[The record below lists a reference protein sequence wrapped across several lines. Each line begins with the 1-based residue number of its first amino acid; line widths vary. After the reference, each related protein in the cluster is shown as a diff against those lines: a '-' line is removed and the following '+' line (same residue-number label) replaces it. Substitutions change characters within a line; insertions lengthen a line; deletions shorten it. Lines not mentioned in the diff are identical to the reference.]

1 MRRGEKT
8 MKYKPSKELK
18 DRGICYFLVLAA
30 AALFIMFLLNFNTVW
45 SGFRKLLSL
54 FIPFYVGFVI
64 AYLINPFINLLENKV
79 FKKVKNAGKKRTY
92 SLLVAYLAVLLLL
105 GGMLSYLLPQLL
117 SNITSLV
124 NGIPDYYNAFS
135 AKAIRFIE
143 AHPSVNEFYQQYSLQ
158 IGELIKQAV
167 ASLSGYL
174 GSLLPALANTT
185 IKIGSGLMNFF
196 IGLIIS
202 IYFLAGKEKLIA
214 KCKMIISFFFK
225 TEERIQRVLLV
236 GSITH
241 EKTLHFITAQ
251 LLDSLIVAIVTYLF
265 MTIFGFPYALL
276 NALIIGIFN
285 TIPYFGP
292 WIGAVPPGL
301 IILIVK
307 PSYLLWYIL
316 YTVILQ
322 LLDGNILNPRIQG
335 KQMNLSAL
343 WIMFAIF
350 LFGGIFGFLG
360 MVIGVPF
367 FAVIYYFISAALNN
381 GLHRQGKST
390 NTADYASPEDRPII
404 NDQSK

>member
-1 MRRGEKT
+1 

-30 AALFIMFLLNFNTVW
+30 TALFIMFLIHFNTVW

-54 FIPFYVGFVI
+54 FVPFYVGFVI

-79 FKKVKNAGKKRTY
+79 FKKVKNAGKKRSF
-92 SLLVAYLAVLLLL
+92 SLLVAYLVLLLLL

-124 NGIPDYYNAFS
+124 NGIPDYYKAFS
-135 AKAIRFIE
+135 DKAIRFIE

-167 ASLSGYL
+167 TSLSGYL

-236 GSITH
+236 GAITH

-251 LLDSLIVAIVTYLF
+251 LLDSLIVAVVTYLF

-292 WIGAVPPGL
+292 WIGAIPPGL

-316 YTVILQ
+316 YMVILQ

-404 NDQSK
+404 NDQIK

>member
-1 MRRGEKT
+1 
-8 MKYKPSKELK
+8 MKFKPTKELR
-18 DRGICYFLVLAA
+18 DRSICAFLVLAS
-30 AALFIMFLLNFNTVW
+30 AALFIMLLMNFSAVW
-45 SGFRKLLSL
+45 GAMKQLLLL
-54 FIPFYVGFVI
+54 FAPFYVGFVI
-64 AYLINPFINLLENKV
+64 AYLMNPLINLLEAKIL
-79 FKKVKNAGKKRTY
+79 KGIRHPGRKRTLSLGIAY
-92 SLLVAYLAVLLLL
+92 SVLVLLL

-124 NGIPDYYNAFS
+124 NGIPGYYKAFS
-135 AKAIRFIE
+135 DTAVSFIE
-143 AHPSVNEFYQQYSLQ
+143 EHPGINDLYQQYSQQ
-158 IGELIKQAV
+158 IGTVIQQAV
-167 ASLSGYL
+167 TALTGYL
-174 GSLLPALANTT
+174 KNLLPALANTT

-214 KCKMIISFFFK
+214 KCKMIISFCFK
-225 TEERIQRVLLV
+225 TEERIQRVLLI
-236 GSITH
+236 GTITH

-316 YTVILQ
+316 YVVILQ

-390 NTADYASPEDRPII
+390 NTADYAPPEDRPII
-404 NDQSK
+404 SDQTKKD